1 MNTQGSTV
9 ALRPRVLLVDD
20 DAMVLSILEAQLSP
34 TCDCVAVSDGRVA
47 LERLAER
54 DFDVIVSDQVMP
66 FMTGDQ
72 LLAKVALLWPQVERL
87 LITGYADLGS
97 VIKAVNAGKI
107 SHYLAKP
114 WQGEEL
120 AEAVRAAFLRSTA
133 VREQKAAYDQACVE
147 RRQALSALE
156 EGWEFLKEITQI
168 PRKPGMRPRS
178 DLQRPRLI
186 RSASGEPALFEVVPD
201 QE

>member
-1 MNTQGSTV
+1 VNTQVDSAV
-9 ALRPRVLLVDD
+9 VRPRVLLVDD
-20 DAMVLSILEAQLSP
+20 DAMVLAILEAQLIS
-34 TCDCVAVSDGRVA
+34 TCDCVAVGDGRLA
-47 LERLAER
+47 LERLAEQE
-54 DFDVIVSDQVMP
+54 FDVIVSDQVMP

-72 LLAKVALLWPQVERL
+72 LLAKVAQLWPQVERL

-120 AEAVRAAFLRSTA
+120 AEAVRAAFLRSKA
-133 VREQKAAYDQACVE
+133 VRHQKVAYEQACVE

-156 EGWEFLKEITQI
+156 EGWEFLKEVTQV
-168 PRKPGMRPRS
+168 PRKSGLRPRAEGIRS
-178 DLQRPRLI
+178 HLI
-186 RSASGEPALFEVVPD
+186 RSANGEPALFEVLPD
-201 QE
+201 

>member
-1 MNTQGSTV
+1 MNTEGPPAS
-9 ALRPRVLLVDD
+9 ARPRVLLVDD
-20 DAMVLSILEAQLSP
+20 DTMVLAILEAQLSP
-34 TCDCVAVSDGRVA
+34 TCDCVAVDDGRLA
-47 LERLAER
+47 LEKLSEQE
-54 DFDVIVSDQVMP
+54 FDVIVSDQVMP

-72 LLAKVALLWPQVERL
+72 LLAKVAQLWPHVERL

-120 AEAVRAAFLRSTA
+120 AEAVRAAYLRSA
-133 VREQKAAYDQACVE
+133 AARSQVAAYEQACVE

-156 EGWEFLKEITQI
+156 EGWEFLKEVTMV
-168 PRKPGMRPRS
+168 PRKGLRPRGE
-178 DLQRPRLI
+178 LQKKHLI
-186 RSASGEPALFEVVPD
+186 RSTNGEPALFEIIP
-201 QE
+201 E